1 MTRTLHPAVPSAAGG
16 SGTIR
21 ALLLA
26 GLAGQAVFEIVAL
39 ALMPAFFGMPL
50 MPALLVVTLGQTLLG
65 LQLPMLAGWIGHL
78 AAGIVLFPL
87 GYLALQRRTGWSA
100 PAAGAAW
107 GVELWLLARGV
118 LAPLAGRPFMLGFA
132 PYTWAS
138 LGAHLAY
145 TLSVAFA
152 FDRLARR

>member
-1 MTRTLHPAVPSAAGG
+1 MVRTTHTAVPHAAGG

-21 ALLLA
+21 TLLLA
-26 GLAGQAVFEIVAL
+26 GLAGQAVSEIVAL
-39 ALMPAFFGMPL
+39 ALMPALFGVPL
-50 MPALLVVTLGQTLLG
+50 MSAALVVTLGQTVFG
-65 LQLPMLAGWIGHL
+65 LHLPMLAGWAGHL

-87 GYLALQRRTGWSA
+87 GWLALRRRTGWSA
-100 PAAGAAW
+100 LATGAAW
-107 GVELWLLARGV
+107 GVALWLMAQGV
-118 LAPLAGRPFMLGFA
+118 LAPLAGRPFMLGFG

-145 TLSVAFA
+145 TLSVAVV

>member
-1 MTRTLHPAVPSAAGG
+1 MVRTTHLAGLSAAGG
-16 SGTIR
+16 RGTIR

-39 ALMPAFFGMPL
+39 VLMPGLFGMPL
-50 MPALLVVTLGQTLLG
+50 MPAALVVTLGQTVLG
-65 LQLPMLAGWIGHL
+65 LQLPMLAGWAGHL

-87 GYLALQRRTGWSA
+87 GYLALRRATGWSA
-100 PAAGAAW
+100 VAAGAAW
-107 GVELWLLARGV
+107 GVALWLMAQGV
-118 LAPLAGRPFMLGFA
+118 LAPLAGRPFMLGFV
-132 PYTWAS
+132 PCPWAS

-145 TLSVAFA
+145 TLSVAVA

>member
-1 MTRTLHPAVPSAAGG
+1 MTRTTYPAAPAAGRG

-26 GLAGQAVFEIVAL
+26 GLAGQAVFETVAL
-39 ALMPAFFGMPL
+39 FLMPVLFGMPL

-78 AAGIVLFPL
+78 AAGTVLFPFAW
-87 GYLALQRRTGWSA
+87 LALRRATGW
-100 PAAGAAW
+100 PAAASGAAL
-107 GVELWLLARGV
+107 GIALWLFAQGL
-118 LAPLAGRPFMLGFA
+118 LAPLAGRPFMLGFV

-145 TLSVAFA
+145 AIAVALV
-152 FDRLARR
+152 FDRLTRR